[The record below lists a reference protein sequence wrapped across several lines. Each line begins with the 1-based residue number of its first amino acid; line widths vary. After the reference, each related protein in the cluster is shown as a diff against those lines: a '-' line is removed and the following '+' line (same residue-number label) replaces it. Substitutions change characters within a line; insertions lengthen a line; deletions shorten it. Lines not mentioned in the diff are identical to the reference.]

1 MNEKEKIE
9 LLRQIDFGDIDANA
23 DPNLDKYFMDNG
35 YWDMIVNDPIYYVIG
50 RKGTGK
56 SALYKMLEKD
66 AIINGIPVS
75 NCDFGDFPF
84 NKLMQLSDDDFS
96 KPNQYQSIW
105 QLVILNQFVYLIMR
119 NNNVNHSNIHYKKL
133 ANYYNTFLGDTLEL
147 HKVSLTKVR
156 KKEHSLQV
164 ASLGINPGISESKE
178 AAITYS
184 DSYTN
189 ISSINKS
196 LLSELTEFFKT
207 TDEPSYLVQFDRL
220 DDTYNQYTEKESYF
234 HLVISLMK
242 TVYSLNNHF
251 RSSGIN
257 QVKTIVY
264 LRTDIIDEIGKRDAE
279 SARWEDFTYRLNW
292 AIVNKSDWNNPPLKL
307 MLNKRI
313 INSLKRD
320 VSFENIFDSNQIR
333 INRSDIMINSQG
345 NRDNRYM
352 DIFQYMT
359 ELTLHRPRD
368 LIKFC
373 KCIQQELSESQPSKL
388 SYRTIKDAEKGYC
401 YWLVN
406 AELSNEIN
414 PVIPDTEKLFALLR
428 SLGSKPFSFS
438 DFNSRYNST
447 DNSGISM
454 DKDKLISYLY
464 DVGILMN
471 VNFDHG
477 HLRFKSKVRNRGT
490 VNRSMKLMIH
500 PGVWKGINV

>member
-1 MNEKEKIE
+1 MNEKEKID

-35 YWDMIVNDPIYYVIG
+35 YWGNIVNAPIYYVIG
-50 RKGTGK
+50 KKGTGK

-66 AIINGIPVS
+66 AIINDIPIS

-105 QLVILNQFVYLIMR
+105 QLVILNQFISLI
-119 NNNVNHSNIHYKKL
+119 VHSNNTNRSNTHYKKL
-133 ANYYNTFLGDTLEL
+133 AEYYNACLGDTLDL
-147 HKVSLTKVR
+147 HKVSITKVR

-164 ASLGINPGISESKE
+164 ASIGINPGIFESKE
-178 AAITYS
+178 AAATYS

-189 ISSINKS
+189 ISLINRS

-207 TDEPSYLVQFDRL
+207 TDESPYLVQFDRL

-234 HLVISLMK
+234 HLIISLMK

-251 RSSGIN
+251 RSLGIN

-264 LRTDIIDEIGKRDAE
+264 LRTDIINEIGKRDAE

-292 AIVNKSDWNNPPLKL
+292 AIVNKSDWNNPPLKQ

-313 INSLKRD
+313 VNSLKRN
-320 VSFENIFDSNQIR
+320 VSFEDIFDSNQIR
-333 INRSDIMINSQG
+333 INRSDIMIDSQG
-345 NRDNRYM
+345 NRYM
-352 DIFQYMT
+352 DVFQYMT

-373 KCIQQELSESQPSKL
+373 KCIQHELAESLPSKI
-388 SYRTIKDAEKGYC
+388 SFRTIKNAEKEYC
-401 YWLVN
+401 FWLVN

-428 SLGSKPFSFS
+428 SLGSKPFSFT
-438 DFNSRYNST
+438 DFYLRYNST
-447 DNSGISM
+447 ENSGLTM
-454 DKDKLISYLY
+454 GKDRLIAYLY
-464 DVGILMN
+464 DVGVLMN
-471 VNFDHG
+471 VNKVHG
-477 HLRFKSKVRNRGT
+477 KLRFRSKVRNRGT
-490 VNRSMKLMIH
+490 VDRSMKLMIH
-500 PGVWKGINV
+500 PGVWKGINA